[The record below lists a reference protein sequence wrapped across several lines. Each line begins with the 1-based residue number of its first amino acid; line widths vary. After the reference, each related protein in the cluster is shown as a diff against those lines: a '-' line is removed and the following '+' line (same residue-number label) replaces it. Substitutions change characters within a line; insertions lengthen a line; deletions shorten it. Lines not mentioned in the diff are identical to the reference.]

1 MQHGNEVAADGAVSS
16 PIAARPA
23 GKSGWRGRLRPWDR
37 VQLFAP
43 WLLLAFSALI
53 YFFWAAESAGHVW
66 WPERVAVL
74 GLILA
79 SALWVLF
86 GHTIPAVRHGQRPAQ
101 TALYFAG
108 LLLLAAVL
116 MAYTE
121 VLLAFAITGF
131 FHAYLLRPW
140 QAGLAGVAAT
150 SILLNGMTMRIWES
164 TSGRTIAIFLLVVT
178 VQTAAIGAG
187 RLIASRSEADEKKRE
202 ELVAR
207 LEETL
212 HENAGLHAQLI
223 VQARESGAI
232 EERQRLAREIH
243 DTLAQGLAG
252 IITQL
257 QAAHGSGKDAEL
269 HVDRALDLARSSLTE
284 ARRSVRALAPEEL
297 GNARLPEALRTLTG
311 RWAEE
316 STVAVSVE
324 VTGERIPLSPA
335 IEVALFRTVQEALTN
350 VAKHAAASRVGV
362 TLSYAGPEVLLD
374 VRDDGRGF
382 GADDGDGF
390 GLTSMRQRVRGVGG
404 QVVVQSAVGNGTS
417 VSARVPAIVPGTG
430 GAGDGSHSLATNQ
443 GAQEDDR

>member
-140 QAGLAGVAAT
+140 QAGLVGVAAT

-232 EERQRLAREIH
+232 EERA
-243 DTLAQGLAG
+243 T
-252 IITQL
+252 
-257 QAAHGSGKDAEL
+257 
-269 HVDRALDLARSSLTE
+269 
-284 ARRSVRALAPEEL
+284 
-297 GNARLPEALRTLTG
+297 
-311 RWAEE
+311 
-316 STVAVSVE
+316 
-324 VTGERIPLSPA
+324 
-335 IEVALFRTVQEALTN
+335 
-350 VAKHAAASRVGV
+350 
-362 TLSYAGPEVLLD
+362 AGP
-374 VRDDGRGF
+374 R
-382 GADDGDGF
+382 
-390 GLTSMRQRVRGVGG
+390 
-404 QVVVQSAVGNGTS
+404 N
-417 VSARVPAIVPGTG
+417 P
-430 GAGDGSHSLATNQ
+430 
-443 GAQEDDR
+443 